1 MIKLWIYTK
10 DHCAWFDVD
19 SIHEYDRFQ
28 FERRNQGVCIFYKQN
43 KKVLKCNESCILDHT
58 TFFLDEKQSTQCH
71 FPIETSIQVGRSGLC
86 NIQLFKSGVSRF
98 HFKIEKDVL
107 TDLDSLNGTYVNTK
121 RVHSY
126 KLNMQDEIVIANIR
140 MIYFKKYLLVDMVD
154 NPFENKDLKREEP
167 MFYPSNLNVQLPTI
181 QKWDIQMPQIHR
193 VVCKQSLFSAI
204 GPSCMIASSGFIS
217 SILIGYLQKQSVET
231 LFMSMISSL
240 TMAVTFMIYGL
251 YNRNYQYKLS
261 VKENEVNDLKNRIAD
276 AEKDVADAQNAY
288 NQAKA
293 DYDSTLT
300 PLELAQKNLADFEKA
315 HADQLARLNQGIQGY
330 YDSIGATAA
339 TDIIKNPRGKLN
351 GHTNIGAANDATS
364 LDNVI
369 NSISYLK
376 EFNKIRVSEGLSEL
390 KVSMVLMAIAQ
401 ANANWQR
408 DTAEIGNVAH
418 SGVYNT
424 GENAAWGYGDA
435 ESKASPFTVWYTLE
449 KSWYEN
455 GITDSHKIG
464 HYKNIVNARYDYTGY
479 AHIEEGAYGSTD
491 IQEFDQYWGDN
502 VYGNEATGSENDR
515 IVTLEEFETSLNNY
529 ASELKDVSN
538 QRKSL
543 EEAVKKAQTSG
554 TEKDDTALKSAL
566 ALLNNRKDVLKTL
579 NEQMTK
585 ASGEKAQAD
594 TAKAKAEANFQ
605 KAEQAVK
612 EAEANAE
619 AKATAKVTAETNLSK
634 AKAEVSAKKMAKVE
648 AENNLAQANQDVA
661 HISETIDALT
671 HTINNWNTEKAKAEK
686 ALETAQ
692 THLKDAKANAEAKKQ
707 GLETAKSDLA
717 KAENKKADAQ
727 TEAEHAKADSDKAN
741 KALEEATTVFNKAS
755 EKANFYKDI
764 SDKTNATDKDVEKI
778 TGRISQLR
786 KAKDTADSEI
796 TTLNQTV
803 STKKTKANLLNS
815 QAEPFKRQRAVLA
828 NVVAV
833 GSRADLSEI
842 TDTDMLALF
851 EDLGQKVDTLSVAKK
866 TLENVQLDY
875 QTKQS
880 AYLKAHDD
888 LNKAVDEYNL
898 AMSALNTYLR
908 EQEAEAKKEAAKKAE
923 NTDTTKADS
932 KADSKAG
939 KVDTGVESF
948 ATGYVASAGIALAGL
963 AATKHRRK

>member
-1 MIKLWIYTK
+1 MDEATK
-10 DHCAWFDVD
+10 TA
-19 SIHEYDRFQ
+19 
-28 FERRNQGVCIFYKQN
+28 G
-43 KKVLKCNESCILDHT
+43 
-58 TFFLDEKQSTQCH
+58 
-71 FPIETSIQVGRSGLC
+71 
-86 NIQLFKSGVSRF
+86 
-98 HFKIEKDVL
+98 
-107 TDLDSLNGTYVNTK
+107 
-121 RVHSY
+121 
-126 KLNMQDEIVIANIR
+126 
-140 MIYFKKYLLVDMVD
+140 
-154 NPFENKDLKREEP
+154 
-167 MFYPSNLNVQLPTI
+167 
-181 QKWDIQMPQIHR
+181 
-193 VVCKQSLFSAI
+193 
-204 GPSCMIASSGFIS
+204 
-217 SILIGYLQKQSVET
+217 
-231 LFMSMISSL
+231 
-240 TMAVTFMIYGL
+240 
-251 YNRNYQYKLS
+251 

-276 AEKDVADAQNAY
+276 AEKDVVDAQNAY

-300 PLELAQKNLADFEKA
+300 FGIGSKNLADFEKA

-538 QRKSL
+538 KRKSL

-566 ALLNNRKDVLKTL
+566 ALLNNRKDALKAL
-579 NEQMTK
+579 NEQMAK
-585 ASGEKAQAD
+585 ATGEKAQAD
-594 TAKAKAEANFQ
+594 TAKTEAEANFQ

-612 EAEANAE
+612 EAEANAK
-619 AKATAKVTAETNLSK
+619 AKATAKATAETNLSK

-648 AENNLAQANQDVA
+648 AKNLAQANQDVA
-661 HISETIDALT
+661 NISKTIDVLT
-671 HTINNWNTEKAKAEK
+671 HTINNWNIEKAKAEK

-692 THLKDAKANAEAKKQ
+692 THLKDAKSNAEAKKQ

-717 KAENKKADAQ
+717 KAEQKKQ
-727 TEAEHAKADSDKAN
+727 MHK
-741 KALEEATTVFNKAS
+741 
-755 EKANFYKDI
+755 
-764 SDKTNATDKDVEKI
+764 
-778 TGRISQLR
+778 LR
-786 KAKDTADSEI
+786 QIMQKLI
-796 TTLNQTV
+796 Q
-803 STKKTKANLLNS
+803 KKLT
-815 QAEPFKRQRAVLA
+815 
-828 NVVAV
+828 
-833 GSRADLSEI
+833 
-842 TDTDMLALF
+842 
-851 EDLGQKVDTLSVAKK
+851 
-866 TLENVQLDY
+866 
-875 QTKQS
+875 
-880 AYLKAHDD
+880 
-888 LNKAVDEYNL
+888 
-898 AMSALNTYLR
+898 
-908 EQEAEAKKEAAKKAE
+908 
-923 NTDTTKADS
+923 
-932 KADSKAG
+932 
-939 KVDTGVESF
+939 
-948 ATGYVASAGIALAGL
+948 
-963 AATKHRRK
+963 